1 MDEMDEIDKEG
12 KEVEIRSEEVQELLG
27 SVPHWIL
34 RNGIFFLALCVGILL
49 FGSWL
54 FRYPE
59 VVSSTLTLTTSTPPA
74 RIMAKTSGKIVELR
88 VRDQQVVKKGDC
100 LAIIENPA
108 VYDDILLLD
117 KELIL
122 FHENE
127 SRQKTFF
134 LKRENLK
141 LGTVQSSFISFLLN
155 LKKYNEFIELNYY
168 PRKIAAINQLIAANK
183 IQYQNALKQESIT
196 HKQHNLNLSI
206 FKREDILRNKEMIS
220 EEESD
225 KAKGQLLQ
233 SEMSLQNMQSSL
245 EGLKIQIMQMEE
257 NLVDVEQQYLE
268 NKGSIIAELN
278 TSINQLQNEI
288 RSWKMTYMLESPLD
302 GKVTFTDFWCV
313 NQNISAGQVVFSVVP
328 TVQSDLIGRAQLP
341 VERSGKV
348 KVGQRV
354 LVHFVNYPDAEFG
367 MVQGV
372 VNRISLIPTDNKY
385 TVEVR
390 FPKGLMSSYG
400 KYLPKTQEMTA
411 KADIITE
418 DLHLIDQLF
427 LPIKK
432 IFKGNL

>member
-1 MDEMDEIDKEG
+1 MDEKDKDG
-12 KEVEIRSEEVQELLG
+12 KDVEIRSEEVQELLG

-34 RNGIFFLALCVGILL
+34 KNGIFFLALCVGILFL
-49 FGSWL
+49 GSWL
-54 FRYPE
+54 FRYPD

-74 RIMAKTSGKIVELR
+74 KIVAKSSGKIVELR
-88 VRDQQVVKKGDC
+88 VSDQQVVKKGDC
-100 LAIIENPA
+100 LAIIENTA
-108 VYDDILLLD
+108 HYEDILFID
-117 KELIL
+117 KEIKR
-122 FHENE
+122 FIV
-127 SRQKTFF
+127 SRNDQKTFI

-141 LGTVQSSFISFLLN
+141 LGAVQASFSSFLLS
-155 LKKYNEFIELNYY
+155 LKNYNEFVRLNYY
-168 PRKIAAINQLIAANK
+168 PRKIASINQLMEANK
-183 IQYQNALKQESIT
+183 KNYNNALKQAEIT
-196 HKQHNLNLSI
+196 QKQHNLNLSI
-206 FKREDILRNKEMIS
+206 FKREDILRKKEMIS

-233 SEMSLQNMQSSL
+233 SEMSLQNMQSTL
-245 EGLKIQIMQMEE
+245 ESFQIQIMQMKGE
-257 NLVDVEQQYLE
+257 LVDIEQQYSE
-268 NKGSIIAELN
+268 KKNAIFSELN

-288 RSWKMTYMLESPLD
+288 SSWKMTYLLESPLD

-313 NQNISAGQVVFSVVP
+313 NQNITAGQIVFSVVP
-328 TVQSDLIGRAQLP
+328 IVQSDLIGRAQLP

-372 VNRISLIPTDNKY
+372 VSRISLIPTDGKY
-385 TVEVR
+385 TVEVK

-400 KYLPKTQEMTA
+400 KNLPLSQEITA
-411 KADIITE
+411 NAQIITE

-427 LPIKK
+427 SPIKK

>member
-1 MDEMDEIDKEG
+1 
-12 KEVEIRSEEVQELLG
+12 
-27 SVPHWIL
+27 
-34 RNGIFFLALCVGILL
+34 
-49 FGSWL
+49 
-54 FRYPE
+54 
-59 VVSSTLTLTTSTPPA
+59 
-74 RIMAKTSGKIVELR
+74 
-88 VRDQQVVKKGDC
+88 
-100 LAIIENPA
+100 
-108 VYDDILLLD
+108 
-117 KELIL
+117 
-122 FHENE
+122 
-127 SRQKTFF
+127 
-134 LKRENLK
+134 
-141 LGTVQSSFISFLLN
+141 LLN

-168 PRKIAAINQLIAANK
+168 PRKIASINQLIAANK
-183 IQYQNALKQESIT
+183 IQYQNALKQEGIT

-233 SEMSLQNMQSSL
+233 SEMSLQNMQSTL
-245 EGLKIQIMQMEE
+245 ESLKIQIMQMEE

-313 NQNISAGQVVFSVVP
+313 NQNITAGQVVFSVVP